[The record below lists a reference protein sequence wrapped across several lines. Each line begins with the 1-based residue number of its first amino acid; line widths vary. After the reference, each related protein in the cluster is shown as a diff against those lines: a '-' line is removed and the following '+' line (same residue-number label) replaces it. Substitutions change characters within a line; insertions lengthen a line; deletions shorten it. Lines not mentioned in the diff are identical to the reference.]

1 MGQKHS
7 LEDDLIN
14 FRLTSKQMLRS
25 AKKCEK
31 NMSANKEK
39 LKKAI
44 EQGNMEGAKIYA
56 QNVIREKNQNL
67 NFLRLSSR
75 IDAVASRL
83 ETAIRMQQVNQAMR
97 DTVKGMSRAM
107 QSMEVTQI
115 AKTMEDFEKQF
126 EDMDVR
132 SGYMESTM
140 DATTM
145 MSTPPEQVDQ
155 LIQMVADE
163 AGLKVKDS
171 LDASAVPSGVP
182 QTQAQQ
188 GNVSFVCTALYTDQ
202 PLIFIR
208 PCIL

>member
-1 MGQKHS
+1 M
-7 LEDDLIN
+7 EDDLIN
-14 FRLTSKQMLRS
+14 FRLTSKQMTRS
-25 AKKCEK
+25 AKKCDK
-31 NMSANKEK
+31 NMASNKEK

-56 QNVIREKNQNL
+56 QNVIREKNQSL

-83 ETAIRMQQVNQAMR
+83 ETAIRMQQVNQAMK

-132 SGYMESTM
+132 SNYMESTM

-145 MSTPPEQVDQ
+145 MSTPPDQVDQ

-171 LDASAVPSGVP
+171 LDSSAVPTGVP
-182 QTQAQQ
+182 QSQAQQ
-188 GNVSFVCTALYTDQ
+188 GT
-202 PLIFIR
+202 FI
-208 PCIL
+208 ILFKIIRNQYD